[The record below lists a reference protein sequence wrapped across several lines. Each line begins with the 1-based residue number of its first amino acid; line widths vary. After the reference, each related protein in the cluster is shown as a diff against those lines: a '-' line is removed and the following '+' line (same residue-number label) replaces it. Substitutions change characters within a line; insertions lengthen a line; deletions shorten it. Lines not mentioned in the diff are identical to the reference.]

1 MAITVKFL
9 MYYENKRLLRPY
21 DFRRD
26 DVIFV
31 SFVTVTKQV
40 LGAFIA
46 GNSVSALNRFE
57 IKTIIVIFEQIQT
70 VLKLLNRLHLGF
82 QTVFKKGILIRT
94 FNF

>member
-31 SFVTVTKQV
+31 SFVTVTK
-40 LGAFIA
+40 LGAFIT